1 MTTLDKIITILD
13 KQLIN
18 IQVLQRKSTK
28 YYIGGFKRA
37 VDMVKKLKEE
47 IEGEIKMEDKKIF
60 CVDCGQE
67 FVFTKEKQE
76 LFKEKQ
82 FPAPKR
88 CYNCRVAKRQRF
100 SKE

>member
-28 YYIGGFKRA
+28 YYIGWFKRA

-60 CVDCGQE
+60 CVDCGAKLSNDMN
-67 FVFTKEKQE
+67 FC
-76 LFKEKQ
+76 
-82 FPAPKR
+82 PK
-88 CYNCRVAKRQRF
+88 CGKKV
-100 SKE
+100 